1 MKKLRKRKTHIV
13 YHAYVWHKKKKKE
26 RSTYLYGRNGGADV
40 RTDLWTQL
48 REERGGQ
55 TEKVA
60 LTFIHDYV

>member
-1 MKKLRKRKTHIV
+1 MHMYGI
-13 YHAYVWHKKKKKE
+13 KKKKKE

-40 RTDLWTQL
+40 RTDLWSQL
-48 REERGGQ
+48 REERVGQ